1 MNDNFRQGMYALVVV
16 VLAAWFVGWA
26 GGHDAHRGDDLPPD
40 VAAAVEELRDGKVGV
55 EPAEPLKEL
64 KPGMSWEVTG
74 AGDATYNGTYSES
87 GTYNGYPAYT
97 NGSRWLWYDTLA
109 GNIWVMSQNKGD
121 ISSDYYNGASLP
133 GSWSVGLG
141 TAPAPMVAEYVEPP
155 TPPDPN
161 DTTTKR
167 TGWIPG
173 PLSPTLFP
181 CQTVKP
187 ARFVG
192 TDANEYVAF
201 VGRTRLMDSTPPT
214 VVLYCVNTD
223 TWMALR
229 GQKFATAPFYND
241 HWYAPQTCLLHA
253 GDGETLWFVDRS
265 SVRDEIL
272 GQSTN
277 HLLAYPLTLDIA
289 NLTYSVG
296 SLFAPGIVMGTDI
309 AVDDANTAWF
319 MTFDSKLY
327 SWDLTGTA
335 VSLVKDWS
343 TGRTEH
349 GRQPGPRFWYSGTAG
364 TFYRTHNPYYGQRPD
379 YIHRVSS
386 SVYEYMGES
395 VPFACV
401 SYDHDGPRDLTYG
414 IAHDHAGPR
423 DLTGEPF
430 WFAVGTHISTWRYR
444 PGAGD
449 AWQGATLCE
458 RLDHV
463 WVIRG
468 TPMLVAGVN
477 DTVLI

>member
-1 MNDNFRQGMYALVVV
+1 MMMTDFRQGIYALLVVALV
-16 VLAAWFVGWA
+16 FWFVGWA

-40 VAAAVEELRDGKVGV
+40 VAAALEDARDGKIG
-55 EPAEPLKEL
+55 EPDPQEAPKEL
-64 KPGMSWEVTG
+64 RPGMAWEVTG
-74 AGDATYNGTYSES
+74 AGTAGYNGVYEEN
-87 GTYNGYPAYT
+87 GTYNGQPAYSLDAT
-97 NGSRWLWYDTLA
+97 HWLWFDTLA
-109 GNIWVMSQNKGD
+109 GSIWVLSQNKGD
-121 ISSDYYNGASLP
+121 ISSDYYDGATLP

-141 TAPAPMVAEYVEPP
+141 AAPAPTVAEYTEPPAPP

-167 TGWIPG
+167 TGWIGG

-192 TDANEYVAF
+192 TDTNEYVAF
-201 VGRTRLMDSTPPT
+201 VGRTSLMESTQT

-229 GQKFATAPFYND
+229 GQKFATATSYNA
-241 HWYAPQTCLLHA
+241 WYAPQTCLLHA

-265 SVRDEIL
+265 SVKDESL
-272 GQSTN
+272 GQ
-277 HLLAYPLTLDIA
+277 LLAYPLTLDIA

-364 TFYRTHNPYYGQRPD
+364 TFYRTHNPYFEVAPD

-395 VPFACV
+395 VPIACV

-414 IAHDHAGPR
+414 IAR
-423 DLTGEPF
+423 DLTY
-430 WFAVGTHISTWRYR
+430 AVGTQTSTWRYR

-449 AWQGATLCE
+449 AWQGATLPDV
-458 RLDHV
+458 LDHV

-477 DTVLI
+477 DTILI